1 MLGLLTYHTNTRG
14 RVARSQ
20 IQINTNK
27 GGARGE
33 IKDFNFMWEKI
44 NKQKV

>member
-1 MLGLLTYHTNTRG
+1 MLGLLTYHTDTRG

-33 IKDFNFMWEKI
+33 IKDLILCEKKI